1 MFWETNEK
9 ATTTPEAQKNPKRS
23 TLLLAVMI
31 SEYQD
36 WAFPAYLDRAS
47 SASKKL
53 SHFVIPSVCD
63 NKKVT
68 FSLVVTP
75 DLLMPGGVKMR

>member
-1 MFWETNEK
+1 MFLVTNENV
-9 ATTTPEAQKNPKRS
+9 ATTPEPQKNPASKHS

-36 WAFPAYLDRAS
+36 WPFPAYLDRAS

-53 SHFVIPSVCD
+53 SHFVIPSACD
-63 NKKVT
+63 NKKSNI
-68 FSLVVTP
+68 FFNCNFWFAYAWWC
-75 DLLMPGGVKMR
+75 